1 MRNPGYLGLIAAV
14 LLSSTATAAP
24 ILVNEFN
31 AVSAANYLNS

>member
-1 MRNPGYLGLIAAV
+1 LVVAV

-31 AVSAANYLNS
+31 AVSAATGSSWS